1 MSSTWERATVV
12 APERLTAVDDAT
24 VALDTR
30 TRYAVL
36 PESGW
41 GALVGWLAG
50 SERLVG
56 CQDDLAD
63 HHVVVTEDWDGT
75 STTSVQPRL
84 EADQAI
90 IDDDINSYL
99 LDAGAEA
106 RPAGL
111 RWSALLPEDEPA
123 GRLWEITNQAAA
135 AAPPHPSALLQPV
148 RAALQDFYDD

>member
-1 MSSTWERATVV
+1 M
-12 APERLTAVDDAT
+12 DDAT
-24 VALDTR
+24 VALDSQTY
-30 TRYAVL
+30 YAVL

-56 CQDDLAD
+56 CRDDLAD
-63 HHVVVTEDWDGT
+63 HQVVVTEDRDGT

-84 EADQAI
+84 VADQAI

-111 RWSALLPEDEPA
+111 RWFALLPENELA
-123 GRLWEITNQAAA
+123 ARLWDMTNQAAA